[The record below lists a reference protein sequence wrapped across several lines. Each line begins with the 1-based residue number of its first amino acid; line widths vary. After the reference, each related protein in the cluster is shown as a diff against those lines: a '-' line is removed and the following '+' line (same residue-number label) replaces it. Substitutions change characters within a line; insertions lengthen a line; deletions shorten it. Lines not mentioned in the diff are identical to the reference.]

1 MIYLEE
7 NQKEFVFFLYE
18 KGNPTPVKY
27 KNISSKSVKETLIK
41 AADLLFRNTEPEFS
55 EKIIKLKQLG
65 VSEVVVTDSTMGRIL
80 YKKPIEIF
88 LNDYCI
94 PDVVKLWN
102 DTESLN

>member
-7 NQKEFVFFLYE
+7 YKKEFVFFLYE
-18 KGNPTPVKY
+18 KENPTPVKY
-27 KNISSKSVKETLIK
+27 KTIFSRNVKEALIK
-41 AADLLFRNTEPEFS
+41 AANLLFKNTKPEFA

-65 VSEVVVTDSTMGRIL
+65 VSEVVVTESITGRIL
-80 YKKPIEIF
+80 YKKPVETF

-94 PDVVKLWN
+94 PDVVELWN